1 MSNISKNLVI
11 CAFCPNTCRP
21 AIAAQ
26 GIQVEAQTPSALA
39 LITVAVLQGRIALD
53 DQTRAVLARR
63 DAVNASVG
71 HCTYKLDMPRC
82 LTTRFRGWR
91 TDLRDKEQRT

>member
-39 LITVAVLQGRIALD
+39 LITVAVLQERIALD

-71 HCTYKLDMPRC
+71 HCTYKLDMPRV
-82 LTTRFRGWR
+82 LDDALQG
-91 TDLRDKEQRT
+91 LAN

>member
-1 MSNISKNLVI
+1 MI

-26 GIQVEAQTPSALA
+26 GVQIESQTPSSLA
-39 LITVAVLQGRIALD
+39 LITMAVLQGRLELD
-53 DQTRAVLARR
+53 RATRATLACR

-71 HCTYKLDMPRC
+71 HCTYKLNMPQE
-82 LTTRFRGWR
+82 L
-91 TDLRDKEQRT
+91 DDALNSLAN